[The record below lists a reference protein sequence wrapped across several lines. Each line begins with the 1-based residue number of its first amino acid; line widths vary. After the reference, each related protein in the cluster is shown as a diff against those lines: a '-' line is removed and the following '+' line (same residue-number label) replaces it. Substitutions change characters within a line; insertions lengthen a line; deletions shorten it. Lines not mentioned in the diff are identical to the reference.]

1 MHTAADPM
9 QTGPTQNDLE
19 STYNADISSSDL
31 LLRQKP
37 YGPVSVR
44 VDQRFLAPRAV
55 SLSVS
60 IHSLCYG
67 DRKVPLCEVESCNHV
82 EGARLRV
89 NLANRER
96 PKWFTFSSAAEAAA
110 FCAVTRRCLDHAAP
124 PHASPRSDKKR
135 AGRGVLGGL
144 RALLREKTTPQDDM
158 LLARTFAFSD
168 ESTGGGGSAAARS
181 AASARSR
188 SAAEAAQGPGG
199 FEGCAERHPLEL
211 ALFGVLLPLLFAG
224 YWLSDAGRD
233 YFDRRGTWLRAACRV
248 WEVETF
254 VSRRYHHG
262 KWAEARNAEYRNGA
276 SPSEIFIL
284 ERAWNVSVVAPTV
297 AHGRANSHWHKIQH
311 TLTGAALDPSAR
323 YTRASGRPFRSGA
336 HPHEEWTL
344 GASSSFDTPA
354 ATSANATEPY
364 TPIWDAIA
372 RESLGGGTVHD
383 CRGEVGEELEEATR
397 RSTSPSRS
405 RGTFTST
412 CSSPWAACSSSR
424 ARCTPCSTVGR
435 ARRLRPRTGSP
446 ACAACPRSSG
456 RRCSTLSI
464 SYLLEMRRRSPGRV
478 PSPLAPRSRSKSSIA
493 AATSSRRVAL
503 ASASCAARSERPP
516 WPSSLP
522 RRRASKRSACADA
535 SELPKRTPVRASA
548 VRRAEASVASHRSC
562 STRDCSPAARSPG
575 LEGTKPPPRA
585 NAVGTITPVLAAGL
599 LPSASLLPAAV
610 PPPPAPAAP
619 AMRART
625 RRFSSLR
632 SSRWLTACSSRAALA
647 SS

>member
-1 MHTAADPM
+1 MRTAADPM

-199 FEGCAERHPLEL
+199 FEGCAAPRRRPRPL
-211 ALFGVLLPLLFAG
+211 GRVSKRRPTPVLPPL
-224 YWLSDAGRD
+224 WQV
-233 YFDRRGTWLRAACRV
+233 RR
-248 WEVETF
+248 
-254 VSRRYHHG
+254 
-262 KWAEARNAEYRNGA
+262 K
-276 SPSEIFIL
+276 
-284 ERAWNVSVVAPTV
+284 AP
-297 AHGRANSHWHKIQH
+297 A
-311 TLTGAALDPSAR
+311 
-323 YTRASGRPFRSGA
+323 
-336 HPHEEWTL
+336 
-344 GASSSFDTPA
+344 
-354 ATSANATEPY
+354 
-364 TPIWDAIA
+364 
-372 RESLGGGTVHD
+372 
-383 CRGEVGEELEEATR
+383 
-397 RSTSPSRS
+397 
-405 RGTFTST
+405 
-412 CSSPWAACSSSR
+412 R
-424 ARCTPCSTVGR
+424 ARSL
-435 ARRLRPRTGSP
+435 RRPP
-446 ACAACPRSSG
+446 
-456 RRCSTLSI
+456 
-464 SYLLEMRRRSPGRV
+464 
-478 PSPLAPRSRSKSSIA
+478 PSPLRRLLALGRGVKSTRSTDR
-493 AATSSRRVAL
+493 TWRLL
-503 ASASCAARSERPP
+503 ASGSR
-516 WPSSLP
+516 
-522 RRRASKRSACADA
+522 
-535 SELPKRTPVRASA
+535 
-548 VRRAEASVASHRSC
+548 
-562 STRDCSPAARSPG
+562 
-575 LEGTKPPPRA
+575 
-585 NAVGTITPVLAAGL
+585 
-599 LPSASLLPAAV
+599 
-610 PPPPAPAAP
+610 PAPSP
-619 AMRART
+619 
-625 RRFSSLR
+625 
-632 SSRWLTACSSRAALA
+632 
-647 SS
+647 

>member
-1 MHTAADPM
+1 MRTAADPM

-262 KWAEARNAEYRNGA
+262 KWAEARNAEYRNG
-276 SPSEIFIL
+276 EIFIL

-323 YTRASGRPFRSGA
+323 YTRASGRPFRSGCGSLA
-336 HPHEEWTL
+336 TTAIT
-344 GASSSFDTPA
+344 GA
-354 ATSANATEPY
+354 ATSYRKGGRSGRRPLTLRT
-364 TPIWDAIA
+364 TPRRAPARGVDAGRLLQLRHA
-372 RESLGGGTVHD
+372 
-383 CRGEVGEELEEATR
+383 CRHVGERDRAVHTDLGRDRPRVARGRHGARLPRRGGRGARGGPEPLRR
-397 RSTSPSRS
+397 RSELGAAARLQLDDTLLCPRS
-405 RGTFTST
+405 RRPDGLLHRRGAVELL
-412 CSSPWAACSSSR
+412 PRLVHRRGLHLHRR
-424 ARCTPCSTVGR
+424 ARAVRLAAPSEGRGGSARGLARQHAQHVRGVPRDDVDGLR
-435 ARRLRPRTGSP
+435 ARR
-446 ACAACPRSSG
+446 
-456 RRCSTLSI
+456 
-464 SYLLEMRRRSPGRV
+464 
-478 PSPLAPRSRSKSSIA
+478 
-493 AATSSRRVAL
+493 
-503 ASASCAARSERPP
+503 
-516 WPSSLP
+516 
-522 RRRASKRSACADA
+522 
-535 SELPKRTPVRASA
+535 
-548 VRRAEASVASHRSC
+548 RAE
-562 STRDCSPAARSPG
+562 
-575 LEGTKPPPRA
+575 TKS
-585 NAVGTITPVLAAGL
+585 NA
-599 LPSASLLPAAV
+599 
-610 PPPPAPAAP
+610 
-619 AMRART
+619 
-625 RRFSSLR
+625 
-632 SSRWLTACSSRAALA
+632 SRAHACVFNARDPGHAKILFQY
-647 SS
+647 

>member
-1 MHTAADPM
+1 M

-224 YWLSDAGRD
+224 YWLSDAG
-233 YFDRRGTWLRAACRV
+233 
-248 WEVETF
+248 
-254 VSRRYHHG
+254 
-262 KWAEARNAEYRNGA
+262 
-276 SPSEIFIL
+276 
-284 ERAWNVSVVAPTV
+284 
-297 AHGRANSHWHKIQH
+297 
-311 TLTGAALDPSAR
+311 
-323 YTRASGRPFRSGA
+323 
-336 HPHEEWTL
+336 
-344 GASSSFDTPA
+344 
-354 ATSANATEPY
+354 
-364 TPIWDAIA
+364 
-372 RESLGGGTVHD
+372 
-383 CRGEVGEELEEATR
+383 
-397 RSTSPSRS
+397 
-405 RGTFTST
+405 
-412 CSSPWAACSSSR
+412 
-424 ARCTPCSTVGR
+424 
-435 ARRLRPRTGSP
+435 
-446 ACAACPRSSG
+446 
-456 RRCSTLSI
+456 
-464 SYLLEMRRRSPGRV
+464 
-478 PSPLAPRSRSKSSIA
+478 
-493 AATSSRRVAL
+493 
-503 ASASCAARSERPP
+503 
-516 WPSSLP
+516 
-522 RRRASKRSACADA
+522 
-535 SELPKRTPVRASA
+535 
-548 VRRAEASVASHRSC
+548 
-562 STRDCSPAARSPG
+562 
-575 LEGTKPPPRA
+575 
-585 NAVGTITPVLAAGL
+585 
-599 LPSASLLPAAV
+599 
-610 PPPPAPAAP
+610 
-619 AMRART
+619 
-625 RRFSSLR
+625 
-632 SSRWLTACSSRAALA
+632 
-647 SS
+647 